1 MQVAIRPNQTMGSM
15 HPSVSSSNQYSLSS
29 NESGIY
35 IYIFIIYYSVL
46 SLSSRILIIS
56 QHSENLVAQR
66 SDIPFM
72 GYTMQAENALLYNS
86 EFLKLSEL
94 IHVLKYSCHLLS
106 NFRFFFFF
114 RLSITI

>member
-1 MQVAIRPNQTMGSM
+1 MKVATRPNQITGSM
-15 HPSVSSSNQYSLSS
+15 QPSISSSNQYSLSS
-29 NESGIY
+29 NESSIY

-46 SLSSRILIIS
+46 SLSSHILIIS

-72 GYTMQAENALLYNS
+72 GYTMQAENALLCNS

-106 NFRFFFFF
+106 NFRVFFFFGF
-114 RLSITI
+114 SITI